1 MRTGDM
7 IRIALLILILLPL
20 TLFAAED
27 ERIFGSAVTHKRG
40 SLGVGYGLPYGG
52 LGFSGDFYLNDD
64 IGITGSL
71 GTYGTVTG
79 YGMGM
84 KYMLGSFQNT
94 FRPKL
99 TAMYGVNG
107 MIFINRDEPLND
119 IVEAFSGL
127 TAAVGAQWMFGDD
140 KRHGFDVD
148 ILYVITSGMYKRIEE
163 YEEQGYIFT
172 KAPRTKFSFGYRYA
186 F

>member
-1 MRTGDM
+1 MLQ
-7 IRIALLILILLPL
+7 IALLILILMP
-20 TLFAAED
+20 TVLFAAED
-27 ERIFGSAVTHKRG
+27 DRIFGSAVTHKRG
-40 SLGVGYGLPYGG
+40 SLGLGYGIPYGG

-71 GTYGTVTG
+71 GTYGFVTG
-79 YGMGM
+79 YSLGA
-84 KYMLGSFQNT
+84 KYMFGSFQNT
-94 FRPKL
+94 FRFKA
-99 TAMYGVNG
+99 TALYGING
-107 MIFINRDEPLND
+107 MIMIARDEPLSD

-127 TAAVGAQWMFGDD
+127 TGGIGGQWMFGPD
-140 KRHGFDVD
+140 KRHGLDAD

-163 YEEQGYIFT
+163 YEQQGYIFT